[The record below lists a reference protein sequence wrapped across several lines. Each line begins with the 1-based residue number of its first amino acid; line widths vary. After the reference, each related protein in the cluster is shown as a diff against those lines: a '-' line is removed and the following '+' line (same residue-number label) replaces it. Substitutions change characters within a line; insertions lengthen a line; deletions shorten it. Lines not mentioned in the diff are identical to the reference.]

1 MTSRRALIVLSLV
14 VVALTISASLDALA
28 RALPAGARVVAFVS
42 AGTPER
48 VTLVGRALTD
58 PPPPRNAGFFS
69 TVFTNVDVIESD
81 ELPSVPLTITLGDER
96 YTTRTDGDGLFSLDV
111 KPARALDVG
120 TTRFTVQFGDV
131 HLADDRTAHEGTV
144 VVVDPAPG
152 VAVVSDFDDT
162 IVNTYV
168 RDKTRML
175 ALVVTAGAEDL
186 EVVPSASRAYSL
198 ARDAGARAFFYVS
211 GSPLALYE
219 RIARVLDE
227 GGFPK
232 GPILLKNL
240 GEDSLFAHEEYKLGR
255 IEALLERYPDLSFVL
270 VGDSGEK
277 DPEIYAELR
286 RRHGDRVA
294 AILIRRA
301 PMTDVDHGRFKGMFV
316 VDDHARRPEL
326 LADLVRAAERARA
339 RRALTDRSSHPQSP

>member
-1 MTSRRALIVLSLV
+1 MTARPVTTPRALCALSLV
-14 VVALTISASLDALA
+14 VGIAVVTASFEGRA
-28 RALPAGARVVAFVS
+28 RALPSGARVVAFVS

-48 VTLVGRALTD
+48 ITLTGRALTD
-58 PPPPRNAGFFS
+58 PPPPKNAGLFS
-69 TVFTNVDVIESD
+69 TMLTNIDVMESD
-81 ELPSVPLTITLGDER
+81 ELPSVPLVVTLGGER
-96 YTTRTDGDGLFSLDV
+96 FSTTTDRDGLFSLDV
-111 KPARALDVG
+111 TPARALDVG
-120 TTRFTVQFGDV
+120 TTRFTVQLGDDP
-131 HLADDRTAHEGTV
+131 AAHEGTV

-162 IVNTYV
+162 IVNTFV
-168 RDKTRML
+168 RDKARML
-175 ALVVTAGAEDL
+175 SLVLTSGAEDL
-186 EVVPSASRAYSL
+186 EVVPSAARAYGL
-198 ARDAGARAFFYVS
+198 AQEAGARAFFYVS

-255 IEALLERYPDLSFVL
+255 IEALFARYPDLSFIL

-301 PMTDVDHGRFKGMFV
+301 PMTDADHGRFAEMFV
-316 VDDHARRPEL
+316 VDDHARRPAL

-339 RRALTDRSSHPQSP
+339 RRMR